1 MIINVIRKLPFT
13 SNKFLFDQIAQKE
26 RAPPTEMHINFIK
39 FTGSYE
45 ENGEINKVTVNSVE
59 GTMYFIFQ
67 DFIMINYFNISY
79 YL

>member
-39 FTGSYE
+39 FIGSYE
-45 ENGEINKVTVNSVE
+45 ENGVINKVAEINDRGIINS
-59 GTMYFIFQ
+59 IF
-67 DFIMINYFNISY
+67 DNLLSIGLF
-79 YL
+79 

>member
-45 ENGEINKVTVNSVE
+45 ENGVINKVTEINDRGIINS
-59 GTMYFIFQ
+59 IF
-67 DFIMINYFNISY
+67 DNLLSIGLF
-79 YL
+79 